1 MRRALACAASL
12 WATSVLAAGS
22 PGALLNLSYR
32 IDVRVVHAPAQ
43 PARDVASIALP
54 ARLEE
59 LLPKPEPVLA
69 TAPPAVLV
77 VFARSYD
84 DVWERIR
91 DGAAIGDIDSPLVK
105 RWQAWYLA
113 RPQIL
118 KGITERSRPYLF
130 HVVEE
135 LAARGMPLELALLPM
150 VESGYDANA
159 LSSANA
165 AGLWQ
170 FIPETGRRYGLMQS
184 SDYDARRDVVAATGA
199 ALDYLKFLYDLFGDW
214 PLALAAYNWGENAVG
229 AAIERNR
236 AKGLGGN
243 YAALTLP
250 EETRNYVPKLLALKQ
265 LLLNTPEVRAERE
278 PVPNRPYFAVLEKPR
293 NLDLQ
298 SAAKLADTPLQGFL
312 MLNAAHSPTA
322 APGSAAGK
330 GTAQAS
336 VLVPVEKAELFKAN
350 LERHN
355 NSAALPAKAGK
366 TPAVKDAPPV
376 VADNRKAIQ
385 ANKSAYK
392 GAPIVH
398 QVARGETLVSI
409 ARRYGITEAL
419 IKDWNP
425 LVEAGLD
432 IGQKLFL
439 HTN

>member
-1 MRRALACAASL
+1 MRRVLALAGMASF

-32 IDVRVVHAPAQ
+32 IDVRAAQAPAQ
-43 PARDVASIALP
+43 PAREASRDVASIALP
-54 ARLEE
+54 ARLED

-69 TAPPAVLV
+69 IAAPVVL
-77 VFARSYD
+77 ARTYT

-91 DGAAIGDIDSPLVK
+91 DGAAIDDIDSPLVR

-170 FIPETGRRYGLMQS
+170 FIPETGRRYGLMQN

-298 SAAKLADTPLQGFL
+298 SAAKLADMPLQGFL
-312 MLNAAHSPTA
+312 LLNAAHSPTA
-322 APGSAAGK
+322 ASGSGSGAGK

-350 LERHN
+350 VERHHN
-355 NSAALPAKAGK
+355 TPAPAKAGK
-366 TPAVKDAPPV
+366 APAAKAAPPV
-376 VADNRKAIQ
+376 VADSRKSTQ
-385 ANKSAYK
+385 GTKTAYK
-392 GAPIVH
+392 GAP
-398 QVARGETLVSI
+398 L
-409 ARRYGITEAL
+409 
-419 IKDWNP
+419 
-425 LVEAGLD
+425 
-432 IGQKLFL
+432 
-439 HTN
+439 

>member
-1 MRRALACAASL
+1 MASL

-32 IDVRVVHAPAQ
+32 IDVRPVHAPAQ
-43 PARDVASIALP
+43 PAREASRDVASIALP
-54 ARLEE
+54 ARLED

-69 TAPPAVLV
+69 TAAPV
-77 VFARSYD
+77 VIARSYT

-91 DGAAIGDIDSPLVK
+91 DGAAIEDIDSPLVK

-113 RPQIL
+113 RPQIV

-170 FIPETGRRYGLMQS
+170 FIPETGRRYGLAQS

-265 LLLNTPEVRAERE
+265 LLLNTAEVRAERE

-298 SAAKLADTPLQGFL
+298 SAAKLADMPLQGFL
-312 MLNAAHSPTA
+312 LLNAAHSPTA
-322 APGSAAGK
+322 ASGSGSGK
-330 GTAQAS
+330 GAPVAQAS

-350 LERHN
+350 VERHN
-355 NSAALPAKAGK
+355 NTAAAPAKAGK
-366 TPAVKDAPPV
+366 APAAKAAAPV
-376 VADNRKAIQ
+376 VADSRKSTQ
-385 ANKSAYK
+385 ATQATKTAYK

-409 ARRYGITEAL
+409 ARRYGVTEAL

-425 LVEAGLD
+425 LVEVGLD